1 MTNTSKFKARTTRR
15 IELGFAHLR
24 HSARKLKN
32 LMITLRSTVSS
43 SNDVLNDTKEISNAY
58 AHRFKISNTKQTH
71 IRLVS
76 DLFGVVVAHQPARET
91 VDAVVTG
98 LVELADDAGPHR
110 LQGLLVQL
118 HRRRLG
124 RVRIG
129 RSIRGTRRRVASGG
143 GFVQARPCYGAII
156 SRQALA
162 ARFGFD
168 EQGRAQKTR
177 RRSCI
182 GAVVHVPRSLLHMR
196 CHRWVHSISSVGES
210 QGKGLSANITQ
221 HQPILGRASRPH
233 APNTNLPRA
242 LGLSTTWGDFRGSG
256 KRKSARAEATHGHSE
271 SFKVQ
276 ACRAR
281 AGAERPV
288 VAHSTRR
295 EPSAGQPKALVE
307 GRCAGH
313 TSLWC
318 TPPPRDAIRCIARL
332 HSAISSISIERSAM
346 RLITILS
353 FRTAFPAIR
362 RVCIPA
368 PAHRTLP

>member
-1 MTNTSKFKARTTRR
+1 MTNTSKFKAQTTRR
-15 IELGFAHLR
+15 IGLGFAHLR

-43 SNDVLNDTKEISNAY
+43 SNEIFNDTKEISNAY

-143 GFVQARPCYGAII
+143 GLIQARPCYGAII

-256 KRKSARAEATHGHSE
+256 KKKRPCRGKARALGEFQSSSLSRKGRRRKAGRR
-271 SFKVQ
+271 SFHPT
-276 ACRAR
+276 RTF
-281 AGAERPV
+281 GWPAEG
-288 VAHSTRR
+288 SRR
-295 EPSAGQPKALVE
+295 G
-307 GRCAGH
+307 
-313 TSLWC
+313 
-318 TPPPRDAIRCIARL
+318 
-332 HSAISSISIERSAM
+332 AM
-346 RLITILS
+346 RGPHILVVHATASRRNPLHRASS
-353 FRTAFPAIR
+353 FRHQFHFDRALSHALENHSVVSN
-362 RVCIPA
+362 RVPCDPSRMHPCTRA
-368 PAHRTLP
+368 